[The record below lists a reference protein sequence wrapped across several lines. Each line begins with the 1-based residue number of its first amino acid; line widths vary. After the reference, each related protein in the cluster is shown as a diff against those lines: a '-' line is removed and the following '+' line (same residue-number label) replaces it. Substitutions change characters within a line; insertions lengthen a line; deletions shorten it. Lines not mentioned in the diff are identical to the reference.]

1 MASVADP
8 SVIAGRLISETGKRT
23 GALERAAAEMR
34 RAEVNG
40 DDDAS
45 SQWRRVWQIL
55 MDPDTNP
62 TRLAFLAD
70 VVDGLSATPKTLP
83 PKWFYDAEGA
93 LLFEDICETP
103 EYYPTRTETAILTDA
118 APDIARYL
126 GDGVSLVE
134 FGSGSMT
141 KVRLVLDRLRMP
153 KAFVAIDMSAAQLG
167 DAALALEADY
177 PGLSVHAVAED
188 FTTQVQLPE
197 SLDVANERRCAFF
210 PGSTIGNFDPP
221 VARRLLSSMRDI
233 VGPDGALLIGFDL
246 QKEPAR
252 LEAAYNDAAGL
263 TAQFNKNILAR
274 INREL
279 DGDVN
284 LDRFEH
290 WAPYNAEQSRIEMH
304 LRSVSAQTLRVAGYT
319 FTLREGE
326 TIHTENSYKY
336 SVSGFR
342 LLAGSGGFVPIETWT
357 DTDELFAVM
366 LLRAA

>member
-1 MASVADP
+1 
-8 SVIAGRLISETGKRT
+8 
-23 GALERAAAEMR
+23 
-34 RAEVNG
+34 
-40 DDDAS
+40 
-45 SQWRRVWQIL
+45 
-55 MDPDTNP
+55 MDPDANP
-62 TRLAFLAD
+62 THLAFLAD
-70 VVDGLSATPKTLP
+70 VVHGLSATPKTLP

-93 LLFEDICETP
+93 SLFEGICETP

-153 KAFVAIDMSAAQLG
+153 KAFVAIDMSAAQLS

-197 SLDVANERRCAFF
+197 SLDVAKERRCAFF

-221 VARRLLSSMRDI
+221 AARRLLSSMRDI

-246 QKEPAR
+246 QKDRAR

-336 SVSGFR
+336 SVSDFR

-357 DTDELFAVM
+357 DTEELFAVM
-366 LLRAA
+366 LLRAV